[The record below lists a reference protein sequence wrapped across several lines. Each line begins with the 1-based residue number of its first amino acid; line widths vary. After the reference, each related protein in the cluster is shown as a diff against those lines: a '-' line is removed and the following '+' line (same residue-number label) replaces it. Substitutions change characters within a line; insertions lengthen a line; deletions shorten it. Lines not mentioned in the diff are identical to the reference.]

1 MEIQK
6 KVFWNFFFFGG
17 KAWKFIEGGA
27 TRGFFKFSGGNDGY
41 FYDTYATTNK
51 C

>member
-27 TRGFFKFSGGNDGY
+27 TRGFLNSVGEMTVIFINLH
-41 FYDTYATTNK
+41 
-51 C
+51 